1 MLVADGWVMAE
12 NMWALEVAC
21 SGQEELQTVLKKTA
35 AAYKETYS
43 ERTAQAACACAD
55 DEERWKGGLF
65 FSNEREKQEH
75 NAVVALQ
82 ATEE

>member
-1 MLVADGWVMAE
+1 
-12 NMWALEVAC
+12 MWALEVAC
-21 SGQEELQTVLKKTA
+21 FGKEELQTVLKKTA
-35 AAYKETYS
+35 ATYKETYS

-55 DEERWKGGLF
+55 HEARWKGGLEEKDLF

-75 NAVVALQ
+75 NAVVALE